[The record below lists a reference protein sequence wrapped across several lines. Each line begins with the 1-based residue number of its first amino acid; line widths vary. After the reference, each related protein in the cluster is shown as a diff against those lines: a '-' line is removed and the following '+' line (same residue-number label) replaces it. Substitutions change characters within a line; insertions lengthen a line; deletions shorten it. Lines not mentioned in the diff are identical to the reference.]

1 MTDGPADRQGHEMG
15 RRAFLSY
22 AGAAGVAGS
31 AAVAALG
38 AIAFADLPLSNEA
51 TPVHKVGRPE
61 DFPPLQRRYLAG
73 PRVFVGRDEG
83 GLYALSAVCTH
94 LGCIVREEG
103 RGFACPCHGS
113 HYDDEGRVVAGPAP
127 RGLVPVRLFL
137 APNGWVYADL
147 GRPAAALDRLEA

>member
-1 MTDGPADRQGHEMG
+1 MTDEPELRQIG
-15 RRAFLSY
+15 RRTFLSSV
-22 AGAAGVAGS
+22 GGVGIAGS

-38 AIAFADLPLSNEA
+38 ALAFADLPLHNEA
-51 TPVHKVGRPE
+51 TPVHKLGRPE
-61 DFPPLQRRYLAG
+61 DFAHLTRRYFAG

-103 RGFACPCHGS
+103 AGFACPCHGS
-113 HYDDEGRVVAGPAP
+113 RYDDDGRVVDGPAP
-127 RGLVPVRLFL
+127 RGLVPVRLLL

-147 GRPAAALDRLEA
+147 GRPADPLDRLEA